1 MRPQLTRREALLSAG
16 ALAIAACTPAATAP
30 NPGPTAPAA
39 ASKRAVANFRWIF
52 GFTVQANPSMPVIIA
67 KETGLYDQ
75 QDLKISWDFATP
87 SATGMRLMGA
97 GQYEA
102 GSTGDVG
109 TVIQFV
115 NEGLPMKVIAMQS
128 QLSGKALAVK
138 KGSGITRPKQ
148 FEGKKVGIKSNNP
161 WTEYLA
167 MLAYDKVDRSKITE
181 VPVGFSSVEL
191 KDGLVDVLPVFTG
204 NEPYVLR
211 NSLQTEVDLIY
222 PSDYGF
228 PGIGSIMVANTN
240 FIKSNRDVTL
250 RFLKAVMKAQEW
262 MLAERDKTIQ
272 MAVQYGGTATTT
284 AQHAFIYDQ
293 SKREMEAGDV
303 KTKGQGYIPRDAWQK
318 NIDILADL
326 GVIKTKP
333 KFEDLV
339 DSTLL
344 DEIMKDG
351 KVIWP

>member
-1 MRPQLTRREALLSAG
+1 
-16 ALAIAACTPAATAP
+16 
-30 NPGPTAPAA
+30 
-39 ASKRAVANFRWIF
+39 
-52 GFTVQANPSMPVIIA
+52 MPVIIA
-67 KETGLYDQ
+67 KELGYYDQ

-109 TVIQFV
+109 SVIQFV
-115 NEGLPMKVIAMQS
+115 QEGLPMKVVAQQS

-138 KGSGITRPKQ
+138 KGSGITRPKH

-167 MLAYDKVDRSKITE
+167 MLAFDKVDRSKITE

-191 KDGLVDVLPVFTG
+191 KEGLVDVLPVFTG

-211 NSLQTEVDLIY
+211 NNLQTEVDLIL

-228 PGIGSIMVANTN
+228 PGIGSMTVMNTN
-240 FIKSNRDVTL
+240 FIKANRDVAV
-250 RFLKAVMKAQEW
+250 RFLKAVMKAQEF
-262 MLAERDKTIQ
+262 MLAERERTIQ
-272 MAVQYGGTATTT
+272 MAVQYGGTATSRG
-284 AQHAFIYDQ
+284 QHEFIYDV
-293 SKREMEAGDV
+293 SKREMSAGEV
-303 KTKGQGYIPRDAWQK
+303 ATKGQGYIPREPWQK
-318 NIDILADL
+318 NIDILTEL
-326 GVIKTKP
+326 GIVKTKP
-333 KFEDLV
+333 RFEDLV
-339 DSTLL
+339 DTTLL
-344 DEIMKDG
+344 DEVIKDG

>member
-1 MRPQLTRREALLSAG
+1 MSSRLTRRQALFSAA
-16 ALAIAACTPAATAP
+16 ALAVAACTPSVTTPSPSGSGAQ
-30 NPGPTAPAA
+30 
-39 ASKRAVANFRWIF
+39 RAVANFRWIF

-67 KETGLYDQ
+67 KELGYYTQ
-75 QDLKISWDFATP
+75 QDLKISWDFVTP
-87 SATGMRLMGA
+87 SATGMRLMGS

-109 TVIQFV
+109 SVIQFV
-115 NEGLPMKVIAMQS
+115 NEGLPMKVIAQQS

-138 KGSGITRPKQ
+138 KGSGISRPKD
-148 FEGKKVGIKSNNP
+148 FEGKKVGIKSGNP

-191 KDGLVDVLPVFTG
+191 KEGLVDVLPVFTG

-211 NSLQTEVDLIY
+211 NTLQTEVDLIN
-222 PSDYGF
+222 PGDYGF
-228 PGIGSIMVANTN
+228 PGIGSMMVGNTN
-240 FIKSNRDVTL
+240 FIKNNRDVMV
-250 RFLKAVMKAQEW
+250 RFLKSVLKAQEF

-284 AQHAFIYDQ
+284 GQHAFIYDV

-303 KTKGQGYIPRDAWQK
+303 KTKGQGWVPRDAWQK
-318 NIDILADL
+318 NIDILAEL
-326 GVIKTKP
+326 GIIKAKP

-339 DSTLL
+339 DTSLF
-344 DEIMKDG
+344 DEVVKDG

>member
-1 MRPQLTRREALLSAG
+1 
-16 ALAIAACTPAATAP
+16 
-30 NPGPTAPAA
+30 
-39 ASKRAVANFRWIF
+39 
-52 GFTVQANPSMPVIIA
+52 MPVIVA
-67 KETGLYDQ
+67 KEAGFYAQ
-75 QDLKISWDFATP
+75 QDLNVSWDFATP

-97 GQYEA
+97 GHYEA

-109 TVIQFV
+109 SVIQFI
-115 NEGLPMKVIAMQS
+115 NEGLPMKVVAQQS

-191 KDGLVDVLPVFTG
+191 KEGIVDVLPVFTG
-204 NEPYVLR
+204 NEPYVLK

-222 PSDYGF
+222 PGDYGF
-228 PGIGSIMVANTN
+228 PGIGSMMVMNTT
-240 FIKSNRDVTL
+240 FIKEKRDVAL
-250 RFLKAVMKAQEW
+250 RFMKAVLKGQEY
-262 MLAERDKTIQ
+262 MLAERAKTIQ
-272 MAVQYGGTATTT
+272 MAVQYGGTATT
-284 AQHAFIYDQ
+284 AGQHEFIYDV

-303 KTKGQGYIPRDAWQK
+303 KTKGQGWIPREAWQR

-326 GVIKTKP
+326 GIVKTKP

-339 DSTLL
+339 DTSLF
-344 DEIMKDG
+344 EEVVKDG
-351 KVIWP
+351 KVVWP

>member
-1 MRPQLTRREALLSAG
+1 
-16 ALAIAACTPAATAP
+16 
-30 NPGPTAPAA
+30 
-39 ASKRAVANFRWIF
+39 
-52 GFTVQANPSMPVIIA
+52 MPVIIA
-67 KETGLYDQ
+67 KEAGFYDQ
-75 QDLKISWDFATP
+75 QDIKISWDFATP
-87 SATGMRLMGA
+87 SATGMRLMGV

-109 TVIQFV
+109 SVIQFV
-115 NEGLPMKVIAMQS
+115 NEGLPMKVIAQQS

-138 KGSGITRPKQ
+138 KGSGITRPKH

-181 VPVGFSSVEL
+181 VPVGKNAYERKDRRRDGVPVGFSSVEL
-191 KDGLVDVLPVFTG
+191 KEGLVDVLPVFTG

-211 NSLQTEVDLIY
+211 NSLQTEVDLLL

-228 PGIGSIMVANTN
+228 PGIGSMTVANTN
-240 FIKSNRDVTL
+240 FIKNNRDVML

-262 MLAERDKTIQ
+262 MLAEREKTIQ
-272 MAVQYGGTATTT
+272 MAIQYGGTATS
-284 AQHAFIYDQ
+284 AGQHAFIYDT

-318 NIDILADL
+318 NIDILSDL
-326 GVIKTKP
+326 GIIKTKP

-339 DSTLL
+339 DTTLIE
-344 DEIMKDG
+344 EITKDG

>member
-1 MRPQLTRREALLSAG
+1 MRSQLTRREALLSAG
-16 ALAIAACTPAATAP
+16 ALAIAACTPTATAP
-30 NPGPTAPAA
+30 SPGATASAA
-39 ASKRAVANFRWIF
+39 ASKRAVANCRWIF
-52 GFTVQANPSMPVIIA
+52 GFIVQANPSMPVIIA

-75 QDLKISWDFATP
+75 QDLRISWDFATP

-128 QLSGKALAVK
+128 ELSGKALAVK

-191 KDGLVDVLPVFTG
+191 KEGLVDVLPVFTG

-211 NSLQTEVDLIY
+211 NSLQTEVDLIL

-240 FIKSNRDVTL
+240 FIQTNRDVVL
-250 RFLKAVMKAQEW
+250 RF
-262 MLAERDKTIQ
+262 
-272 MAVQYGGTATTT
+272 
-284 AQHAFIYDQ
+284 
-293 SKREMEAGDV
+293 
-303 KTKGQGYIPRDAWQK
+303 
-318 NIDILADL
+318 
-326 GVIKTKP
+326 
-333 KFEDLV
+333 
-339 DSTLL
+339 
-344 DEIMKDG
+344 
-351 KVIWP
+351 